1 VDLETY
7 FSDSQ
12 KETSLSNIEKELIDE
27 KPIEKES
34 MEEELNTIFSITVQN
49 PALWSPDHPELYQL
63 TLKLHGVD
71 QDKDIRFGIR
81 TISKTASQIML
92 NGDPIRINGIS
103 FPEELLPDG
112 RNYPIQQRRREVLD
126 LKALGINVI
135 HTPYL
140 PHNKSL
146 VKVADE
152 EGILLIEEV
161 PLNKY
166 SHFAEKGD
174 LINGMVENLI
184 LRDFN
189 NPSVIIWSLGE
200 NIPVYKSETAN
211 LINAVIKNSKV
222 LDSSRLFTY
231 FSNHL
236 YVDKCRK
243 NLDLVIFNLP
253 HNLHK
258 KQIEKIYKILN
269 KVRRKNRHL
278 PIILAGFSQEAQYGI
293 RSADAKPFSED
304 YQLYK
309 TLPYLKL
316 ANSIPFITG
325 WIFSSYRDYRSVLYT
340 KKHQQNGF
348 ARYGLYDELNRPKLI
363 YNSLGN
369 IIDNKFDTEFPKV
382 KFLWIKM
389 KISQFF
395 ERLSL
400 KFHPIKQ
407 KRLEKKIYSYY
418 FKAKH

>member
-1 VDLETY
+1 
-7 FSDSQ
+7 
-12 KETSLSNIEKELIDE
+12 
-27 KPIEKES
+27 
-34 MEEELNTIFSITVQN
+34 
-49 PALWSPDHPELYQL
+49 PDHPELYQL

-340 KKHQQNGF
+340 KKYRDGF
-348 ARYGLYDELNRPKLI
+348 ARNGLYNEKNQPKLI
-363 YNSLGN
+363 YSSLGN
-369 IIDNKFDTEFPKV
+369 LIDNKFDTEFPKV

-389 KISQFF
+389 KFSQFF

-400 KFHPIKQ
+400 KFHPINQ
-407 KRLEKKIYSYY
+407 KRLEKKISSYY
-418 FKAKH
+418 LKSKQKSLEHVIKKHP